1 MVMKKDFFIQCSCI
15 YCAFLIVF
23 ITPRDYASN
32 PDNTAMGWSLVD
44 YNSTGKYVKG
54 FDVAKTPVNGY
65 VTATTMLRYINCDL
79 AGRTINK
86 FIPYEPSNLIWQY
99 ILSEYLTWD

>member
-1 MVMKKDFFIQCSCI
+1 MKKDFFIQCSCI